1 LSRDEPSKISP
12 GTGKYFWGTMPALDI
27 LRLSEHEGESYRQD
41 LELLFAGENTDSL
54 RDDVLLTP

>member
-1 LSRDEPSKISP
+1 
-12 GTGKYFWGTMPALDI
+12 MPALDI